1 MKNESMMP
9 SYWIMAVALLVSF
22 AITQVIWGGVIRPN
36 AEYILQAGGTAALT
50 SVFVILKDWE
60 QQICFSLMLFCIYLM
75 FHKIFKMAAEKPIC
89 THDFL
94 EDFPKDAPLDV
105 DKALNALESSIFRE
119 KKVTLTWIDTLR
131 RFKVTA
137 NVQDAAE
144 AIGSSV
150 DSLANNIESEN
161 SMVRYIIWAI
171 PSIGF
176 IGTVRGIG
184 QALAQAEQALEGN
197 IAGMTAS
204 LGVAF
209 NSTLV
214 ALFISI
220 LLMFIMHIMGR
231 QQDLMIIRTEDS
243 CKRYLLS
250 HLHNQSKQD

>member
-9 SYWIMAVALLVSF
+9 SYWVMAVVLLASF
-22 AITQVIWGGVIRPN
+22 VVTQVIWGGVIRPN
-36 AEYILQAGGTAALT
+36 AEYVMATQGTAALT
-50 SVFVILKDWE
+50 SVMVILKDLE
-60 QQICFSLMLFCIYLM
+60 QQICFALMLFCLYLM

-94 EDFPKDAPLDV
+94 ENFPKDQALDV
-105 DKALNALESSIFRE
+105 ENALEALESSQYSE
-119 KKVTLTWIDTLR
+119 KKVTQAWIETLK
-131 RFKVTA
+131 RFQVTA

-144 AIGSSV
+144 AIESAV
-150 DSLANNIESEN
+150 DSLANHIESEN

-184 QALAQAEQALEGN
+184 QALAQAEEALAGD

-220 LLMFIMHIMGR
+220 LLMLLIHIMGR
-231 QQDLMIIRTEDS
+231 QQDLMIIRTEES
-243 CKRYLLS
+243 CKRYLLT
-250 HLHNQSKQD
+250 HLHHKPATE